1 MNFLI
6 LKTFYFSLNNFHI
19 LIGIYNMY
27 FFYVLSRLKSAFL
40 SCIVSL
46 LYNWYIPL
54 IGFILQSAKKGAN
67 RDCLS
72 SLISQSEGC
81 GQARNYACAGVE
93 CSRAHARGAIL
104 ICLLLKQIMSLMPNT
119 KHYNRFNPNTS
130 NNKSL

>member
-67 RDCLS
+67 RECLS

-93 CSRAHARGAIL
+93 CSRAHAYQG
-104 ICLLLKQIMSLMPNT
+104 CQSDLLTIKAKNVT
-119 KHYNRFNPNTS
+119 YAEH
-130 NNKSL
+130 